1 MMMFISPGNGDDCC
15 SLGDEDG
22 DGCRLSLN
30 LYTFDDD
37 ADDDEDV
44 GSLALACIHLHP
56 IASTQRAPVKAPL
69 QVSLNSR
76 PPLQVADIR

>member
-1 MMMFISPGNGDDCC
+1 MMMFISPGNGDAGC
-15 SLGDEDG
+15 SLDDEDG
-22 DGCRLSLN
+22 YGCRQSSF
-30 LYTFDDD
+30 YIFDD

-76 PPLQVADIR
+76 PPLQVADIG

>member
-1 MMMFISPGNGDDCC
+1 MGFRLAKGEKHA
-15 SLGDEDG
+15 EDH
-22 DGCRLSLN
+22 
-30 LYTFDDD
+30 FDD

-76 PPLQVADIR
+76 PTLQVANIG